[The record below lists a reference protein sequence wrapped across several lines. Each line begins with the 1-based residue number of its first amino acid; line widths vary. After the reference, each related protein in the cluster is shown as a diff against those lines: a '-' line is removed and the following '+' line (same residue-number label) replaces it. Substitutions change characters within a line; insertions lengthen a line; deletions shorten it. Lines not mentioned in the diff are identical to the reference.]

1 MELAATPETEQII
14 SSPQYTITTSMID
27 VVYGFVIRPAK
38 SAQAYTYKKL

>member
-27 VVYGFVIRPAK
+27 VVYGLVSKKSIRI
-38 SAQAYTYKKL
+38 TLCRT